1 MYSIVGVLGSG
12 PAASP
17 IIEALKRLEN
27 RGHDSAGVATL
38 ENGRIERRREGASG
52 LSPTDRLPGKG
63 MRPAVRP
70 GNLEWALDYQ
80 AHPGKL
86 LLDGFSS
93 KSRSR

>member
-1 MYSIVGVLGSG
+1 MCGIVRVLGSG

-27 RGHDSAGVATL
+27 RGNDSAGVATL

-52 LSPTDRLPGKG
+52 PLPGKG
-63 MRPAVRP
+63 TRPAVRP
-70 GNLEWALDYQ
+70 GILEWALDYQ